1 MKRTISAVCVA
12 FFLGM
17 SARVLMVEERFLE
30 LGSLPLPVALGEET
44 PGVQGKPGPEPKAA
58 PPAEAESQGA
68 PAGAKTPSGLPPGV
82 VARVNGRDITVEEY
96 TSYLLAS
103 IGRSRLDEY
112 VNRLLVEEKAR
123 ASGISLEPSE
133 VEAAVQETIDRTIRS
148 QYRGE
153 KETYLESLRRR
164 HRTLEE
170 EIARLRQELYYDM
183 LLDRLI
189 VQSRKISEA
198 DVVRRFEELHGEKGV
213 QYVLRHILVSTRPM
227 SDSSRGES
235 AEGTITRRTPM
246 EAKERAEKAR
256 QEILAGLP
264 FAEAVRKYSDDAYT
278 RRQEGRIPRYRARMF
293 GDKFHAAVEAL
304 TPEKPLSEVVE
315 SPRGY
320 HVIELVE
327 KRVTKLEDVRSE
339 IEAWL
344 KTAPPT
350 PRERQELLRGLRE
363 AAKIEGLE

>member
-1 MKRTISAVCVA
+1 MKPTIVAVCLFVGH
-12 FFLGM
+12 L
-17 SARVLMVEERFLE
+17 
-30 LGSLPLPVALGEET
+30 
-44 PGVQGKPGPEPKAA
+44 AA
-58 PPAEAESQGA
+58 PLVFGGEPAQGGGTEA
-68 PAGAKTPSGLPPGV
+68 PAPGAAPEAKAGSGLPPGV
-82 VARVNGRDITVEEY
+82 VARVNGRDITLEEY
-96 TSYLLAS
+96 VGYLLAS

-123 ASGISLEPSE
+123 ASGVSVEPSE
-133 VEAAVQETIDRTIRS
+133 VEAAVQETIERTIRS

-153 KETYLESLRRR
+153 RQTYLEALRRR
-164 HRTLEE
+164 NRTLEE
-170 EIARLRQELYYDM
+170 ETSRLRQELYYDM

-189 VQSRKISEA
+189 VQSRKISEE
-198 DVVRRFEELHGEKGV
+198 DVVRRFEELHGENGV
-213 QYVLRHILVSTRPM
+213 QYAIRHILVSTRPVAG
-227 SDSSRGES
+227 SGD
-235 AEGTITRRTPM
+235 AEGPGTGLVRRTPK
-246 EAKERAEKAR
+246 EARERAEKAR

-264 FAEAVRKYSDDAYT
+264 FAEAVRRYSDDAYT
-278 RRQEGRIPRYRARMF
+278 RRQEGRIPRYRGKMF
-293 GDKFHAAVEAL
+293 GEKFHAAVESL

-320 HVIELVE
+320 HVVELVE

-350 PRERQELLRGLRE
+350 PRERQEALRALRE